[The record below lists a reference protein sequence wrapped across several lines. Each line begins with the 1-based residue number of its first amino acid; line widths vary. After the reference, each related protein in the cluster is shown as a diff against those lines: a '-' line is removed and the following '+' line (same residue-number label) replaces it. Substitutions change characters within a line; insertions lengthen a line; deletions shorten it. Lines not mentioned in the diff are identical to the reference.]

1 MADWIRATPVG
12 VRFDVRLTPSAG
24 ANGFQGLAT
33 DAAGAVHLKARV
45 TAIPENNKANAAL
58 VALIAKSLKVAK
70 GAVTIVAGQTSRLKS
85 IEVAGAADDL
95 ARRLEALA
103 RV

>member
-1 MADWIRATPVG
+1 MQDWIRATATG

-24 ANGFQGLAT
+24 SNGFQGLVA

-45 TAIPENNKANAAL
+45 TAIPEDNKANAAL

-70 GAVTIVAGQTSRLKS
+70 GGVAIIAGQTSRVKT
-85 IEVAGAADDL
+85 IEVTGAADDL
-95 ARRLEALA
+95 ARRLEDLA
-103 RV
+103 RS

>member
-1 MADWIRATPVG
+1 MNDWFQATPTS

-24 ANGFQGLAT
+24 ANGFQGLAS
-33 DAAGAVHLKARV
+33 DAAGRLHLKARV

-70 GAVTIVAGQTSRLKS
+70 GDVAIVSGQSSRVKTIAVTGP
-85 IEVAGAADDL
+85 ADEL
-95 ARRLEALA
+95 ALRLEALA
-103 RV
+103 RS

>member
-1 MADWIRATPVG
+1 MSGWIRETVTG

-24 ANGFQGLAT
+24 ANGFQGLVT

-58 VALIAKSLKVAK
+58 VALIATSLKVAK
-70 GAVTIVAGQTSRLKS
+70 GAVTIVAGQTSRVKTV
-85 IEVAGAADDL
+85 EVAGVAGDL
-95 ARRLEALA
+95 VRRLETLAL
-103 RV
+103 R

>member
-1 MADWIRATPVG
+1 MSDWIRATPTG
-12 VRFDVRLTPSAG
+12 IRFDVRLTPSAG
-24 ANGFQGLAT
+24 TNGFQGLVA

-58 VALIAKSLKVAK
+58 TALIAKSLKVAK
-70 GAVTIVAGQTSRLKS
+70 GAVAIVSGQTSRVKT
-85 IEVAGAADDL
+85 IEVTGAANDL
-95 ARRLEALA
+95 ARRLEDLA

>member
-1 MADWIRATPVG
+1 MSDWIRKSAAG

-24 ANGFQGLAT
+24 ADGIQGLVT
-33 DAAGAVHLKARV
+33 DAAGAVHLKVRV

-58 VALIAKSLKVAK
+58 TALIAKSLEVAK
-70 GAVTIVAGQTSRLKS
+70 GAVTIVSGQTSRVKT

-95 ARRLEALA
+95 ARRLEDLA
-103 RV
+103 RI